1 MLPLSIANTSIRQH
15 EASIA
20 NIARLLRS
28 SAPYLECPP
37 TIKPL
42 RPCSPTPM
50 HLPPPPKFA
59 ISNLQPAS
67 PDYLPRP
74 HSLATTGTLSG
85 SMHQEISLPPSQ
97 WFLLPKQC
105 SLLPSVLY
113 CPVFFT
119 AQCSSLP
126 NQFSVLPDV
135 LHCPSNFFHCP
146 IFCIAQ
152 CSLLSKQCSSLP
164 NVL

>member
-1 MLPLSIANTSIRQH
+1 M
-15 EASIA
+15 A

-67 PDYLPRP
+67 PDYHLRPR
-74 HSLATTGTLSG
+74 SLATTGTLSG

-105 SLLPSVLY
+105 SLLPSVLHCRINFLY
-113 CPVFFT
+113 CPMFFT
-119 AQCSSLP
+119 AQAISFIA
-126 NQFSVLPDV
+126 QFSVLPSVLYCPSSV
-135 LHCPSNFFHCP
+135 LHCPTFFECQSICTLDAGCRSNGLHYR
-146 IFCIAQ
+146 
-152 CSLLSKQCSSLP
+152 
-164 NVL
+164 